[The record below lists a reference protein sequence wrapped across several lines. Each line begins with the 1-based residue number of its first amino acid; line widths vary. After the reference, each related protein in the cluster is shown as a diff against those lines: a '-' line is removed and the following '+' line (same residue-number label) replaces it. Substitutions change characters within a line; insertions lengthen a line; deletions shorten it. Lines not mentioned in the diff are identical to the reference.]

1 MEGKKKMKKK
11 IFYIILVCI
20 IIAGAEII
28 GTQGLEVDI
37 VYSKNVRIDMYLGKE
52 YNHNEVEQIAKEIFN
67 TNRVIVQQIEYFG
80 DMFSLIIS
88 QDVENIDEKVEEFA
102 TKINETYELAEED
115 TNIQVIYQPKIKLSS
130 ILIPYLLPIAISMA
144 IILIYVIIRFRKIGI
159 LKTLALY
166 ILTVLISEAVYLSVL
181 AIFRIPINRLVT
193 PIGLAIYVIVV
204 TIVTAINEKKL
215 VSHQA
220 EKTKK

>member
-1 MEGKKKMKKK
+1 MKKK
-11 IFYIILVCI
+11 IFYAILICI
-20 IIAGAEII
+20 IVAGAIVI
-28 GTQGLEVDI
+28 GTMGLKADI
-37 VYSKNVRIDMYLGKE
+37 IYSKNVRIDMYLGKE

-80 DMFSLIIS
+80 DMFSFIIS
-88 QDVENIDEKVEEFA
+88 QDVENIDEKAEEFA
-102 TKINETYELAEED
+102 AKINETYELSEED

-159 LKTLALY
+159 LKTLGLY
-166 ILTVLISEAVYLSVL
+166 ILTVLVSEAVYLSIL

-215 VSHQA
+215 VSYQA
-220 EKTKK
+220 EKTKR

>member
-1 MEGKKKMKKK
+1 MKKK
-11 IFYIILVCI
+11 IFYAILICI
-20 IIAGAEII
+20 IVAGAIVI
-28 GTQGLEVDI
+28 GTMGLKADI
-37 VYSKNVRIDMYLGKE
+37 IYSKNVRIDMYLGKE

-80 DMFSLIIS
+80 DMFSFIIS
-88 QDVENIDEKVEEFA
+88 QDVENIDEKAEEFA
-102 TKINETYELAEED
+102 AKINETYELSEED

-159 LKTLALY
+159 LKTLGLY
-166 ILTVLISEAVYLSVL
+166 ILTVLVSEAVYLSIL

-215 VSHQA
+215 VSYQA

>member
-1 MEGKKKMKKK
+1 MKKK
-11 IFYIILVCI
+11 IFYTILICI
-20 IIAGAEII
+20 IVAGAIVI
-28 GTQGLEVDI
+28 GTMGLKADI
-37 VYSKNVRIDMYLGKE
+37 IYSKNIKIDVYIGKD
-52 YNHNEVEQIAKEIFN
+52 YNNNEIEQMAKEVFN
-67 TNRVIVQQIEYFG
+67 TNRVIVQQVEYFG

-88 QDVENIDEKVEEFA
+88 QDVENIDEKAEEFA
-102 TKINETYELAEED
+102 AKINETYELSEED

-159 LKTLALY
+159 LKTLGLY
-166 ILTVLISEAVYLSVL
+166 ILTVLVSEAVYLSIL

-215 VSHQA
+215 VSYQA

>member
-1 MEGKKKMKKK
+1 MKKK
-11 IFYIILVCI
+11 IFYAILICI
-20 IIAGAEII
+20 IVAGAIII
-28 GTQGLEVDI
+28 GTMGLKADI
-37 VYSKNVRIDMYLGKE
+37 IYSKNVRIDMYLGKE

-88 QDVENIDEKVEEFA
+88 QDVENIDEKAEEFA
-102 TKINETYELAEED
+102 AKINETYELSEED

-159 LKTLALY
+159 LKTLGLY
-166 ILTVLISEAVYLSVL
+166 ILTVLISEAVYLSIL

-215 VSHQA
+215 VSYQA
-220 EKTKK
+220 EKTKR

>member
-1 MEGKKKMKKK
+1 MKKK
-11 IFYIILVCI
+11 IFYAILICI
-20 IIAGAEII
+20 IVAGAIII
-28 GTQGLEVDI
+28 GTMGLKADI
-37 VYSKNVRIDMYLGKE
+37 IYSKNVRIDMYLGKE

-88 QDVENIDEKVEEFA
+88 QDVENIDEKAEEFA
-102 TKINETYELAEED
+102 AKINETYELSEED

-159 LKTLALY
+159 LKTLGLY
-166 ILTVLISEAVYLSVL
+166 ILTVLVSEAVYLSIL

-215 VSHQA
+215 VSYQA
-220 EKTKK
+220 EKTKR